1 MAYGHVLVGQYSF
14 RIRSSISSTIVSLCD
29 KEYLKIRFFIVL
41 CSTFSGGL
49 DVISGVNDFLISDKK
64 GKKTS
69 SSQTGKVSTSDLQLV
84 LLEVLSLLF
93 NTPPDLE
100 VSGLSKWPRA
110 VHLFIA
116 LFALFALFGD
126 HQGSSSW
133 RSSSSPTTPWWRSTS
148 LLSSELLHPWKHP
161 QIASLL
167 TFPNHT
173 KDPSPISFK
182 KVECVPEF
190 FTAPFMLSLHRRFAN
205 CPQVV
210 PASGQTCAKVP

>member
-1 MAYGHVLVGQYSF
+1 MFLHCAVLHIQ
-14 RIRSSISSTIVSLCD
+14 RWPQCNIRSEWLPD
-29 KEYLKIRFFIVL
+29 LGQEREK
-41 CSTFSGGL
+41 
-49 DVISGVNDFLISDKK
+49 NFLISDKK
-64 GKKTS
+64 SLDVRSPTS
-69 SSQTGKVSTSDLQLV
+69 SPGGLIIAVQYTPDQ
-84 LLEVLSLLF
+84 EVGGPS
-93 NTPPDLE
+93 N
-100 VSGLSKWPRA
+100 WPRA

-116 LFALFALFGD
+116 LLALFALFGD

-205 CPQVV
+205 CSQVV

>member
-49 DVISGVNDFLISDKK
+49 DVISGVNDFLISGKK

-69 SSQTGKVSTSDLQLV
+69 SSQTRKVSTSDLQLV

-116 LFALFALFGD
+116 LLF
-126 HQGSSSW
+126 
-133 RSSSSPTTPWWRSTS
+133 S
-148 LLSSELLHPWKHP
+148 LLISRVPHLEDPPPLLQHLDGVQHHSYLQSCYIHESIRRLQVCWLF
-161 QIASLL
+161 QIIPRIPL
-167 TFPNHT
+167 
-173 KDPSPISFK
+173 
-182 KVECVPEF
+182 
-190 FTAPFMLSLHRRFAN
+190 
-205 CPQVV
+205 Q
-210 PASGQTCAKVP
+210 